1 MAPVKELLNVVV
13 NCEIWGRL
21 RCSAA
26 SIGYRRRIRK
36 GVIHRPRHAAVI
48 ELLSSSKY
56 ERGAAFGAATS
67 GAHGGQ
73 RAPVATFD
81 P

>member
-1 MAPVKELLNVVV
+1 MARVKELLNVVV

-73 RAPVATFD
+73 RASVATLD